1 MDHMKLAA
9 LLSSDPAFKVAYNKL
24 ANSIHY
30 LKLADGA
37 LEKVHSAGGL
47 LTGSTPAVVDVAKS
61 IKDLGISLKDLL
73 AIRVPGYDMELGKA
87 LLGMYGQDAANVV
100 PALESIIKF
109 SSQSDIII
117 GNDVVNYLLSGS
129 GAAGGQHP
137 YDVVLAYLKSPTTLD
152 SLMNALS
159 SVHDASDSDPAND
172 PFGNMGKLDADLKA
186 LATAHHKALGQR
198 GKWNLSASEKT
209 TLVREKKIMEKH
221 PEFIK
226 GVMNAGSYFTFDKT
240 PVIDPAVENPNQE
253 LTPTLNPNEITGK
266 DIIGLA
272 TYAAGLIDPRVAVGP
287 GGKGGALLDCV
298 LRAVAEKDDGKYAG
312 RLSSPTMDLVVSQ
325 TEKLLG
331 TRAIVKPEN
340 QNNKYMNMAEKG
352 HTADPAGE
360 GETAEISKYDEPRIE
375 EDATIERPVPRTTNK
390 EASVEVEAK
399 KEGEETAP
407 APKPTLVERLTGLG
421 GEMKNRS
428 PGAMAQAVK
437 KVVRSEPAK
446 SRTLLTK
453 ASSTLDAVA
462 AQLEE
467 LGLKH
472 LATEL
477 DIVSNSLDAAN
488 PAVQDSS
495 KEAPASSSNTSP
507 EAPNV

>member
-9 LLSSDPAFKVAYNKL
+9 LLSSDPAFKAAYNQL
-24 ANSIHY
+24 TNSIQY
-30 LKLADGA
+30 LKLADA
-37 LEKVHSAGGL
+37 KLEAAQSGGTL
-47 LTGSTPAVVDVAKS
+47 LTGSTPAVVDVAKA
-61 IKDLGISLKDLL
+61 IKDLGADLGSLL
-73 AIRVPGYDMELGKA
+73 AIRVPGHDMGLGKA
-87 LLGMYGQDAANVV
+87 LLGMYGQNAANVA
-100 PALESIIKF
+100 PALESIIKYAA
-109 SSQSDIII
+109 QSDTMI
-117 GNDVVNYLLSGS
+117 GNDIVNYLLSGS
-129 GAAGGQHP
+129 GQAGGQHP

-152 SLMNALS
+152 ALLS
-159 SVHDASDSDPAND
+159 AMTSVHDANDSDPTND
-172 PFGNMGKLDADLKA
+172 PFGNMGKLDAELA
-186 LATAHHKALGQR
+186 SLATAHHKSQGQR

-253 LTPTLNPNEITGK
+253 LEPTMNPNEITGK

-272 TYAAGLIDPRVAVGP
+272 TYAAGIIDPRVAVGP

-298 LRAVAEKDDGKYAG
+298 LRAVAEKDDGKFAG
-312 RLSSPTMDLVVSQ
+312 RLSSPTIDLVVAQ

-352 HTADPAGE
+352 QTADPAGE
-360 GETAEISKYDEPRIE
+360 GETAEISKYNEPRIE

-390 EASVEVEAK
+390 EASVDVEAK
-399 KEGEETAP
+399 KDAEEAP

-421 GEMKNRS
+421 GSMKNRS
-428 PGAMAQAVK
+428 PGAMAQAVQ
-437 KVVRSEPAK
+437 KVVRSEPVK
-446 SRTLLTK
+446 SRALLTK
-453 ASSTLDAVA
+453 ASGLLDSVA
-462 AQLEE
+462 SQLED
-467 LGLKH
+467 LGLLH

-477 DIVSNSLDAAN
+477 DVVSNSLDSSN
-488 PAVQDSS
+488 PQVQDTSMA
-495 KEAPASSSNTSP
+495 APASSSNTSP
-507 EAPNV
+507 ESPNV